1 MQSDSNKYIGCNM
14 IQRTALQ
21 KLKTW
26 AEAQDHKPL
35 VLRGARQVGKTTL
48 INQFATEFDNYLYL
62 NLDRKRDLE
71 LFSEDDI
78 STLIDRIHIHCR
90 KRKIDGKTLLFIDE
104 LQNSPDAV
112 RQLRYFKEEAPELY
126 VVAAGSLLETL
137 IDTHVSFPVGRVEYM
152 ALRPCSFVE
161 FLNGIG
167 EAYDADVVRAL
178 QCDAIHKR
186 MMNHFMNYI
195 VVGGM
200 PEAIMK
206 YSERRDVL
214 AVNTIYNSFRNAYS
228 DDVQK
233 YARNN
238 TMAAV
243 IRHVIKEGWTYAA
256 EPISF
261 NNFAES
267 NYRTREMGEALR
279 TLERALLVELAYPVS
294 SEQLPLMPNYRRKP
308 KLLWFDTGLV
318 NYYAGVRNEIF
329 DTGDIM
335 SVWKGRVAEHI
346 VAQELIAENFEFGCQ
361 RHYWLRDKLDASAEV
376 DFVYQYGNL
385 VIPIEV
391 KSGTNS
397 KLRSLHQ
404 FMDKAPHDIA
414 VRVWSGRYSV
424 DRAVTPSGKTFRL
437 VNLPFYYVGQINSV
451 LNKLI

>member
-1 MQSDSNKYIGCNM
+1 M
-14 IQRTALQ
+14 IQRAAIKRLEQ
-21 KLKTW
+21 WKSSN
-26 AEAQDHKPL
+26 ARKPL

-48 INQFATEFDNYLYL
+48 INMFAEEFDNYLYL
-62 NLDRKRDLE
+62 NLDRKRDRE

-78 STLIDRIHIHCR
+78 PTLIDKIHIHCR
-90 KRKIDGKTLLFIDE
+90 KRKSDGATLLFIDE
-104 LQNSPDAV
+104 IQNSPDAV
-112 RQLRYFKEEAPELY
+112 RILRYFKEEAPELY

-137 IDTHVSFPVGRVEYM
+137 VDTHVSFPVGRVEYM

-161 FLNGIG
+161 FLDGIG
-167 EAYDADVVRAL
+167 EEFDADVVRTL
-178 QCDAIHKR
+178 QGDAIHDR
-186 MMNHFMNYI
+186 LMNHFMNYI
-195 VVGGM
+195 LVGGM

-214 AVNTIYNSFRNAYS
+214 AVDTIYDSFMNAYS

-233 YARNN
+233 YAQNK

-243 IRHVIKEGWTYAA
+243 IRHIIREGWTYAA

-267 NYRTREMGEALR
+267 NYRSREVGEAMR
-279 TLERALLVELAYPVS
+279 TIERALLLELAHPVT
-294 SEQLPLMPNYRRKP
+294 SEQIPFMPNYRRKP
-308 KLLWFDTGLV
+308 KLLWLDTGLV
-318 NYYAGVRNEIF
+318 NYYAGVRTEIF
-329 DTGDIM
+329 NGADVM
-335 SVWKGRVAEHI
+335 SVWKGRIAEHI
-346 VAQELIAENFEFGCQ
+346 VAQELIAENFEFDCQ
-361 RHYWLRDKLDASAEV
+361 RHYWLRDKIDASAEI

-414 VRVWSGRYSV
+414 VRVWTGRYSV
-424 DRAVTPSGKTFRL
+424 DRVETPSGKTFRL
-437 VNLPFYYVGQINSV
+437 VNLPFYYVGRINSI
-451 LNKLI
+451 LDKLV

>member
-1 MQSDSNKYIGCNM
+1 M

-21 KLKTW
+21 RLEQWKSSSG
-26 AEAQDHKPL
+26 HKPL

-48 INQFATEFDNYLYL
+48 INQFAEGFDNYLYL
-62 NLDRKRDLE
+62 NLDRKRDRE
-71 LFSEDDI
+71 LFVDDDI
-78 STLIDRIHIHCR
+78 PTLIDRIHIHCR
-90 KRKIDGKTLLFIDE
+90 KRKSDGQTLLFIDE
-104 LQNSPDAV
+104 IQNSVDAV
-112 RQLRYFKEEAPELY
+112 RLLRYFREEAPGLY

-137 IDTHVSFPVGRVEYM
+137 MDTHVSFPVGRVEYM

-167 EAYDADVVRAL
+167 EKYDADVVRSL
-178 QCDAIHKR
+178 QGEAIHDR
-186 MMNHFMNYI
+186 LMNYFLNYI
-195 VVGGM
+195 LVGGM
-200 PEAIMK
+200 PEVIMK

-214 AVNTIYNSFRNAYS
+214 AVDSIYSSFRNAYI

-243 IRHVIKEGWTYAA
+243 IRHIIKEGWTYAA

-267 NYRTREMGEALR
+267 NYRSREVGEALR
-279 TLERALLVELAYPVS
+279 TIERALLLELSHPVT
-294 SEQLPLMPNYRRKP
+294 SEQVPLMPNYKRKP
-308 KLLWFDTGLV
+308 KLLWLDTGLV

-329 DTGDIM
+329 NAKDIM

-346 VAQELIAENFEFGCQ
+346 VAQELIAENFEFGC
-361 RHYWLRDKLDASAEV
+361 RRNYWLRDKLDASAEV

-391 KSGTNS
+391 KSGTNT

-414 VRVWSGRYSV
+414 VRVWTGKYSV
-424 DRAVTPSGKTFRL
+424 DTATTPSGKTFRL
-437 VNLPFYYVGQINSV
+437 INLPFYYVGQLYNILS
-451 LNKLI
+451 KII

>member
-1 MQSDSNKYIGCNM
+1 M

-21 KLKTW
+21 RL
-26 AEAQDHKPL
+26 EAWKSSTEHKPL

-48 INQFATEFDNYLYL
+48 INQFSAGFDNYLYL
-62 NLDRKRDLE
+62 NLDRKRDRE
-71 LFSEDDI
+71 LFVEEDI
-78 STLIDRIHIHCR
+78 PALIDKIHIHCQ
-90 KRKIDGKTLLFIDE
+90 KRKSDGKTLLFIDE
-104 LQNSPDAV
+104 IQNSPEAV
-112 RQLRYFKEEAPELY
+112 RQLRYFKEEAPYLY

-137 IDTHVSFPVGRVEYM
+137 IDTQVSFPVGRVEYM

-167 EAYDADVVRAL
+167 EDYDADVVRNL
-178 QCDAIHKR
+178 YGDAIHDR
-186 MMNHFMNYI
+186 LMNHFLNYI
-195 VVGGM
+195 LVGGM

-206 YSERRDVL
+206 YAERRDVL
-214 AVNTIYNSFRNAYS
+214 AVDSIYSSFRNAYS

-243 IRHVIKEGWTYAA
+243 IRHIIKEGWTYAA

-267 NYRTREMGEALR
+267 CYRSREVGEAFR
-279 TLERALLVELAYPVS
+279 TIERALLLELAYPVT
-294 SEQLPLMPNYRRKP
+294 SEQIPLMPNYRRKP
-308 KLLWFDTGLV
+308 KLLWLDTGLV

-329 DTGDIM
+329 NTNDIM

-346 VAQELIAENFEFGCQ
+346 VAQELIAENFEFGC
-361 RHYWLRDKLDASAEV
+361 RRNYWIRDKIDSSAEI
-376 DFVYQYGNL
+376 DFVYQYGNN

-414 VRVWSGRYSV
+414 VRVWTGRYSINT
-424 DRAVTPSGKTFRL
+424 AITPSGKTFKL
-437 VNLPFYYVGQINSV
+437 INLPFYYVGQIDHILEKEAGYV
-451 LNKLI
+451 

>member
-1 MQSDSNKYIGCNM
+1 M

-21 KLKTW
+21 RLEQWKSSSG
-26 AEAQDHKPL
+26 HKPL

-48 INQFATEFDNYLYL
+48 INQFAEGFDNYLYL
-62 NLDRKRDLE
+62 NLDRKRDRE
-71 LFSEDDI
+71 LFVDDDI
-78 STLIDRIHIHCR
+78 PTLIDRIHIHCR
-90 KRKIDGKTLLFIDE
+90 KRKSDGQTLLFIDE
-104 LQNSPDAV
+104 IQNSVDAV
-112 RQLRYFKEEAPELY
+112 RLLRYFREEAPGLY

-167 EAYDADVVRAL
+167 EKYDADVVRSL
-178 QCDAIHKR
+178 QGEAIHDR
-186 MMNHFMNYI
+186 LMNYFLNYI
-195 VVGGM
+195 LVGGM
-200 PEAIMK
+200 PEVIMK

-214 AVNTIYNSFRNAYS
+214 AVDSIYSSFRNAYI

-243 IRHVIKEGWTYAA
+243 IRHIIKEGWTYAA

-267 NYRTREMGEALR
+267 NYRSREVGEALR
-279 TLERALLVELAYPVS
+279 TIERALLLELSHPVT
-294 SEQLPLMPNYRRKP
+294 SEQVPLMPNYKRKP
-308 KLLWFDTGLV
+308 KLLWLDTGLV

-329 DTGDIM
+329 NAKDIM

-346 VAQELIAENFEFGCQ
+346 VAQELIAENFEFGC
-361 RHYWLRDKLDASAEV
+361 RRNYWLRDKLDASAEV

-391 KSGTNS
+391 KSGTNT

-414 VRVWSGRYSV
+414 VRVWTGKYSV
-424 DRAVTPSGKTFRL
+424 DTATTPSGKTFRL
-437 VNLPFYYVGQINSV
+437 INLPFYYVGQLYNI
-451 LNKLI
+451 LLKII

>member
-1 MQSDSNKYIGCNM
+1 M

-21 KLKTW
+21 RLEQWKSSLGR
-26 AEAQDHKPL
+26 KPL

-48 INQFATEFDNYLYL
+48 VNQFAEEFDNYLYL
-62 NLDRKRDLE
+62 NLDRKRDCE
-71 LFSEDDI
+71 LFVDDDI
-78 STLIDRIHIHCR
+78 PTLIDRIHIHCR
-90 KRKIDGKTLLFIDE
+90 KRKSDGQTLLFIDE
-104 LQNSPDAV
+104 IQNSVDAV
-112 RQLRYFKEEAPELY
+112 RLLRYFREEAPWLY

-167 EAYDADVVRAL
+167 EEYDADVVRSL
-178 QCDAIHKR
+178 QGEAIHGR
-186 MMNHFMNYI
+186 LMNDFLNYI
-195 VVGGM
+195 LVGGM
-200 PEAIMK
+200 PEVIMK

-214 AVNTIYNSFRNAYS
+214 AVDSIYSSFRNAYI

-243 IRHVIKEGWTYAA
+243 IRHIIKEGWTYAA
-256 EPISF
+256 EPITF

-267 NYRTREMGEALR
+267 NYRSREVGEALR
-279 TLERALLVELAYPVS
+279 TIERALLLELSHPVT
-294 SEQLPLMPNYRRKP
+294 SEQVPLMPNYKRKP
-308 KLLWFDTGLV
+308 KLLWLDTGLV

-329 DTGDIM
+329 IAKDIM

-346 VAQELIAENFEFGCQ
+346 VAQELIAENFEFGC
-361 RHYWLRDKLDASAEV
+361 RRNYWLRDKLDASAEV

-414 VRVWSGRYSV
+414 VRVWTGKYSV
-424 DRAVTPSGKTFRL
+424 DTATTPSGKMFRL
-437 VNLPFYYVGQINSV
+437 INLPFYYVGQLYNILS
-451 LNKLI
+451 KII